1 MNLDFILDSDK
12 ADFGTRVVI
21 NNTFHKNKRINDAGG
36 QNNPK

>member
-21 NNTFHKNKRINDAGG
+21 NNAFHKNKRINDAGG
-36 QNNPK
+36 QKNPI